1 MLEIFG
7 RGKKTGSLNQQRSHP
22 LGFFL
27 LGANAKSCSWRH
39 NAHSVAGGCQRAI
52 ATECNRILFGNSK
65 KAAKSDRRVL
75 MCIVQQSQEQASV
88 RKLGWMVKPGSRR
101 DDLKTR

>member
-1 MLEIFG
+1 LKYLVAAKKLDLSINSDHTPWAFFCWEQTRKVV
-7 RGKKTGSLNQQRSHP
+7 RGDTTHTQSPVVR
-22 LGFFL
+22 
-27 LGANAKSCSWRH
+27 
-39 NAHSVAGGCQRAI
+39 QRAI